1 MIVITEDRARELVGV
16 QDALDA
22 VERCFSSMALGSAKN
37 LPVVREKLGYQDA
50 VFGVKSGVDV
60 SIPLLGLKAGGY
72 WPHNASKDRSNHQS
86 VTVLFDPETGQAEAV
101 VSANYL
107 TGVRT
112 GAASAI
118 ATRWLSRPD
127 SQVLAM
133 IGAGVQAG
141 YQLEATVAVRKIK
154 HVKAWD
160 PSAAN
165 LERLGRMAKGL
176 GLTFEIAHDVQRAV
190 EMADIIIT
198 VTPSSTALV
207 QDEWVKPGAHINAMG
222 ADTRGKQELDPKLVA
237 RSALYYDELL
247 QSIEIGECQH
257 AWSAGLIKN
266 SSFRGSLGD
275 VINDVSRGRI
285 NDDEVTLFDGTGVGL
300 QDLVV
305 AQIAVDK
312 VRQPKKI

>member
-1 MIVITEDRARELVGV
+1 MIVVTEDRARELVSV

-22 VERCFSSMALGSAKN
+22 VERCFSSMASGSAKN

-60 SIPLLGLKAGGY
+60 SVPLLGLKAGGY
-72 WPHNASKDRSNHQS
+72 WPHNASKGRSNHQS

-118 ATRWLSRPD
+118 ATRWLSRPE
-127 SQVLAM
+127 SQVLAL

-141 YQLEATVAVRKIK
+141 YQLEATVAVRNIR
-154 HVKAWD
+154 HVMAWD

-165 LERLGRMAKGL
+165 LERLGRKVKEFGL
-176 GLTFEIAHDVQRAV
+176 SFEIAHDVQRAV
-190 EMADIIIT
+190 EMADIVIT

-207 QDEWVKPGAHINAMG
+207 QDDWVKPGTHINAMG

-275 VINDVSRGRI
+275 VINDVSKGRI

-312 VRQPKKI
+312 VRQSQKF

>member
-1 MIVITEDRARELVGV
+1 MIVISEDRARELVGV

-60 SIPLLGLKAGGY
+60 SNPLLGLKAGGY
-72 WPHNASKDRSNHQS
+72 WPHNATKGMGNHQS
-86 VTVLFDPETGQAEAV
+86 VTVLFDPDTGQAEAV

-118 ATRWLSRPD
+118 ATRWLSRTD
-127 SQVLAM
+127 SQVLAL

-141 YQLEATVAVRKIK
+141 YQLEATVAVRDIK

-165 LERLGRMAKGL
+165 LERLGRKVREL
-176 GLTFEIAHDVQRAV
+176 GLTYETAHDVQRAV
-190 EMADIIIT
+190 ETADIVIT

-207 QDEWVKPGAHINAMG
+207 QDEWVKPGTHINAMG

-275 VINDVSRGRI
+275 VINDVSKGRL
-285 NDDEVTLFDGTGVGL
+285 NNDEVTLFDGTGVGL

-305 AQIAVDK
+305 ARIAVDM
-312 VRQPKKI
+312 VRHAQKI